1 MAKDAIYHEEAQ
13 RLFVIEGYSLDAIVV
28 MLKEEVSRK
37 TLFNWKTKYKWDEKR
52 KNYLNSTKSLQE
64 DLLEIAK
71 TAIKEAKVN
80 PTPHNIY
87 AVTKAIGALKL
98 LQGAGLPDGQD
109 EAEEKDK
116 KPKSISQETI
126 SFIEKEILGIK

>member
-13 RLFVIEGYSLDAIVV
+13 RLFVCEGYSLDAICK
-28 MLKEEVSRK
+28 MLKGEVSRK
-37 TLFNWKTKYKWDEKR
+37 TLFNWKEKFKWDEKR
-52 KNYLNSTKSLQE
+52 KNYLNSTKSIQE
-64 DLLEIAK
+64 DLLEIAR
-71 TAIKEAKVN
+71 TAIKEAKAN

-98 LQGAGLPDGQD
+98 LQGAGLPDQIPED
-109 EAEEKDK
+109 EKDK

-126 SFIEKEILGIK
+126 KFIEQEILGIK